1 MVAAPAYNKPIACNR
16 TVERDDVFRTQVVF
30 HLRLFESGDEGL
42 ELLSY
47 FPHPRVG
54 GLVGRVHPG
63 TGGGLQHEDVVDL
76 LSGGKG
82 QRKPRKI
89 QVLGC
94 VMRPPGVVCREGGGI
109 IVFACA
115 RDTHERQVL
124 VEGIY
129 AQGVL
134 PVAQPLHVGKAQLP
148 SATAVGLAQC
158 APHAQLVGHAGEFFH
173 RPDVAELGI
182 GARLVELVEE
192 HIDGRTL
199 VPGVHGH
206 MVGTVI
212 GVWPAVLPVVS
223 GPLQAFCLGVGIP
236 GF

>member
-1 MVAAPAYNKPIACNR
+1 MVQVAAGCFQIWEFQLRGSKVTVHHGGIETRTQIRYPWRRIKIVEMRICFSVDAGDPPEGQQRAALCQVVGQQVECGAIEIFCARGQHHRMVAAPAYNKPIACNR

-82 QRKPRKI
+82 QRKPCKI
-89 QVLGC
+89 QILGS

-124 VEGIY
+124 V
-129 AQGVL
+129 
-134 PVAQPLHVGKAQLP
+134 
-148 SATAVGLAQC
+148 
-158 APHAQLVGHAGEFFH
+158 
-173 RPDVAELGI
+173 
-182 GARLVELVEE
+182 
-192 HIDGRTL
+192 
-199 VPGVHGH
+199 
-206 MVGTVI
+206 
-212 GVWPAVLPVVS
+212 
-223 GPLQAFCLGVGIP
+223 
-236 GF
+236 